1 MPNPK
6 FPVSILQSGIKLTNE
21 PPKGMQANLLRVF
34 GDVKEDVYNSCT
46 KDYAYK
52 KMFYALA
59 FFHSVILER
68 RKFGALGWNITY
80 KWMDSDL

>member
-1 MPNPK
+1 MK
-6 FPVSILQSGIKLTNE
+6 
-21 PPKGMQANLLRVF
+21 ANLLRVY

-52 KMFYALA
+52 KLVFSLA

-68 RKFGALGWNITY
+68 RKFGALGWNIYY
-80 KWMDSDL
+80 KWMNSDLETS

>member
-1 MPNPK
+1 
-6 FPVSILQSGIKLTNE
+6 
-21 PPKGMQANLLRVF
+21 MQANLLRVY